1 MSKVAST
8 VAVAALP
15 PVRAGVC
22 ADPHWMVGFARHAE
36 ACGFE
41 SIVTVEHAV
50 VISDYTSRYPYASSG
65 RMPLPDD
72 CAIPDPL
79 DTLAFVAGAT
89 TTLGLATGIVVLP
102 VHHPV
107 VLAKRLATIDV
118 LSKGRLRLGVGL
130 GWMREEI
137 EACGTDFDSR
147 ARRADESIE
156 VMRALWGPYGPE
168 GVSFT
173 GEFFRFSGAHSYPKP
188 TRPSGIPIHI
198 GGHSPGSIRRAA
210 RLGDGWHPLGLQGD
224 ELVAAIE
231 RLKSETKAAGR
242 DPEALEVTLTGVAST
257 TTAETMEKVA
267 HMGVDRLVVTCVR
280 PDLDEAKAELSGVAE
295 RVGLV
300 APESPAPPP

>member
-1 MSKVAST
+1 VRFSTTHCDIETARVATTVFGMAKVVSK

-22 ADPHWMVGFARHAE
+22 ADPEWMVGFARHAE

-50 VISDYTSRYPYASSG
+50 VISDYTSRYPYAASG
-65 RMPLPDD
+65 RMPLPDH

-147 ARRADESIE
+147 ARRANESIA
-156 VMRALWGPYGPE
+156 VMRALWAPTGPQGA
-168 GVSFT
+168 SFA
-173 GEFFRFSGAHSYPKP
+173 GEFFHFSGAHSYPKP
-188 TRPSGIPIHI
+188 LRPSGI
-198 GGHSPGSIRRAA
+198 
-210 RLGDGWHPLGLQGD
+210 GLQGD

-231 RLKSETKAAGR
+231 RLKSETEAAGR
-242 DPEALEVTLTGVAST
+242 DPEAIEVTVTGVAST
-257 TTAETMEKVA
+257 TTAETIDKVA
-267 HMGVDRLVVTCVR
+267 QWGINRLVVTCMR
-280 PDLDEAKAELSGVAE
+280 PDLDEAKEELSAVAE

-300 APESPAPPP
+300 APKSPAPSP